1 MLMVLEIG
9 KRRRRGLRE
18 YLRSA
23 LQPPRR
29 LEVRE
34 VVRETGRYGILTAYP
49 DKKGELPWED
59 VRQAAGK
66 EARHLLCPA
75 GCTLPEEEGLL
86 PFRPSGQMQG
96 QLMQQAALFLLRRA
110 SRGKKQRRIA
120 VGVYDPDGVR
130 PDLAVSLL
138 PYAAEVQVNTGC
150 PQRYRSAGRIAMEEY
165 GASLTLVG
173 TQADVRGLQMLL
185 LLAPLPCLP
194 EGGGLILSAC
204 GTREKQIGGDFYPR
218 IPLSS
223 GPWLAG
229 LPEGVDPAL
238 FWEGLYERSGVR
250 DMVAEPPDSVWLSGR
265 RRPLPELLA
274 RIPGLD
280 IGAATSYN
288 EMTI

>member
-150 PQRYRSAGRIAMEEY
+150 PQRYRSAGRIAMEE
-165 GASLTLVG
+165 S
-173 TQADVRGLQMLL
+173 R
-185 LLAPLPCLP
+185 CLP
-194 EGGGLILSAC
+194 DAGRHGRRMFGDCRCSFCWRRFPVCRKGAADPVRLRYPGETDRRRFLSADTAFLRAMASRASRRGGS
-204 GTREKQIGGDFYPR
+204 GTVLGG
-218 IPLSS
+218 
-223 GPWLAG
+223 A
-229 LPEGVDPAL
+229 V
-238 FWEGLYERSGVR
+238 
-250 DMVAEPPDSVWLSGR
+250 
-265 RRPLPELLA
+265 
-274 RIPGLD
+274 
-280 IGAATSYN
+280 
-288 EMTI
+288 

>member
-23 LQPPRR
+23 LRPPRR
-29 LEVRE
+29 LEVWE

-110 SRGKKQRRIA
+110 SA
-120 VGVYDPDGVR
+120 
-130 PDLAVSLL
+130 
-138 PYAAEVQVNTGC
+138 
-150 PQRYRSAGRIAMEEY
+150 
-165 GASLTLVG
+165 ASLWVYTIP
-173 TQADVRGLQMLL
+173 TES
-185 LLAPLPCLP
+185 APIWRCRCSL
-194 EGGGLILSAC
+194 
-204 GTREKQIGGDFYPR
+204 T
-218 IPLSS
+218 
-223 GPWLAG
+223 
-229 LPEGVDPAL
+229 
-238 FWEGLYERSGVR
+238 
-250 DMVAEPPDSVWLSGR
+250 R
-265 RRPLPELLA
+265 RRC
-274 RIPGLD
+274 R
-280 IGAATSYN
+280 
-288 EMTI
+288 

>member
-23 LQPPRR
+23 LRPPRR

-173 TQADVRGLQMLL
+173 TAGGCSGIAD
-185 LLAPLPCLP
+185 APFA
-194 EGGGLILSAC
+194 GAASLSA
-204 GTREKQIGGDFYPR
+204 GRGRADPVRLRYP
-218 IPLSS
+218 
-223 GPWLAG
+223 G
-229 LPEGVDPAL
+229 ETD
-238 FWEGLYERSGVR
+238 
-250 DMVAEPPDSVWLSGR
+250 R
-265 RRPLPELLA
+265 RRFLSADTAFLRAMASRASRRGGSGTVL
-274 RIPGLD
+274 G
-280 IGAATSYN
+280 GAV
-288 EMTI
+288 